1 MSSRCSRL
9 LALVG
14 GYRKESGG
22 TKRELISQDLLAA
35 GPVSRI
41 LSAGKLPLA
50 GTTYRRTAIP
60 LGRALLRGSSDLPG
74 GLAHRAGTRPL
85 PPKELRAMSVER
97 SLFAHNSRLTAHGS
111 QLLQRQ
117 RNFLPIWS
125 CSVWGLPCPLHYWSG
140 GALLPHLFTLTLTL
154 PPGRYFFCG
163 TFRQSALTPISRT
176 LSGTLLCGVRTF
188 LPHRSTRQ
196 GRPSGPAAYIH
207 IIFDDLCGSAD
218 AASKSCG

>member
-1 MSSRCSRL
+1 
-9 LALVG
+9 
-14 GYRKESGG
+14 
-22 TKRELISQDLLAA
+22 
-35 GPVSRI
+35 
-41 LSAGKLPLA
+41 
-50 GTTYRRTAIP
+50 
-60 LGRALLRGSSDLPG
+60 
-74 GLAHRAGTRPL
+74 
-85 PPKELRAMSVER
+85 MSVER

-140 GALLPHLFTLTLTL
+140 RALLPHLFTLTLAL

-163 TFRQSALTPISRT
+163 TFRQSALTPISRA

-207 IIFDDLCGSAD
+207 IIFDDLCLYSMISV
-218 AASKSCG
+218 AARMRHPILATGKHGRVMLPKRLWRHGRLARAISCYKFGAT